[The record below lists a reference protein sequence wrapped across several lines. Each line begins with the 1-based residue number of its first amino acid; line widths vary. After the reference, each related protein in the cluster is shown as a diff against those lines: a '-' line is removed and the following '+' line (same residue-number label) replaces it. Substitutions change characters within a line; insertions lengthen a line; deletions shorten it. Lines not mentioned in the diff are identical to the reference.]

1 MLGVLITGCTT
12 AKQSGALKLNKS
24 EFVKTID
31 GKRTDLYVLKNSNGV
46 EVAVSNYGARTVGIS
61 VPDKN
66 GQFEDVISG
75 FNTLDEYINC
85 PEPFHGPIVGR
96 VGNRIA
102 KGKFKLE
109 GKEYNVSI
117 NNGPN
122 HLHGGLKGFHHRVWD
137 VKSVSVKAIHLHY
150 LSKDGEMGYP
160 GNLSVDVRYALNDKN
175 ELSISYKAT
184 TDKKTVVN
192 LTWHPFF
199 NLAGEGTTINDHIM
213 EINADYYTPVDD
225 ILIPLGK
232 NVSVKNT
239 PFDFRKTKAIGRDL
253 DQQKNNTQLKHGAG
267 YDHNWVLK
275 RPDDNSMAFA
285 ARVTE
290 PKSGRVMEIYTQEP
304 GLQFYGG
311 NFFDG
316 KTNGK
321 NGKPQIYRGAMALE
335 TQKFPDAPN
344 QPNFPSVVLDK
355 GDTYATKSIYKFTT
369 SKESHVKKGSIEKN

>member
-1 MLGVLITGCTT
+1 
-12 AKQSGALKLNKS
+12 
-24 EFVKTID
+24 
-31 GKRTDLYVLKNSNGV
+31 
-46 EVAVSNYGARTVGIS
+46 
-61 VPDKN
+61 
-66 GQFEDVISG
+66 
-75 FNTLDEYINC
+75 
-85 PEPFHGPIVGR
+85 
-96 VGNRIA
+96 
-102 KGKFKLE
+102 
-109 GKEYNVSI
+109 
-117 NNGPN
+117 
-122 HLHGGLKGFHHRVWD
+122 
-137 VKSVSVKAIHLHY
+137 
-150 LSKDGEMGYP
+150 MGYP

-175 ELSISYKAT
+175 EVSISYKAT

-213 EINADYYTPVDD
+213 EINADKYTPVDET
-225 ILIPLGK
+225 LIPLGR
-232 NVSVKNT
+232 NVTVKNT
-239 PFDFRKTKAIGRDL
+239 PFDFRKAKAIGRDL
-253 DQQKNNTQLKHGAG
+253 DQQKTNTQLKHGAG

-275 RPDDNSMAFA
+275 RPYDKSMAFA

-344 QPNFPSVVLDK
+344 QKGFPSIVLDK
-355 GDTYATKSIYKFTT
+355 GDTYTTKSIYKFTT
-369 SKESHVKKGSIEKN
+369 SKRLHVKKGSIEKN

>member
-1 MLGVLITGCTT
+1 MRKYLALAMVGALVTGCTT
-12 AKQSGALKLNKS
+12 TKQSGRLQLNKA
-24 EFVKTID
+24 EFVTTID

-46 EVAVSNYGARTVGIS
+46 EVAITNYGARTVGIS

-75 FNTLDEYINC
+75 FNTLDEYISC

-102 KGKFKLE
+102 RGTFTLD
-109 GKEYNVSI
+109 GKEYKVSI

-137 VKSVSVKAIHLHY
+137 VTSVSDKAIDLHY

-175 ELSISYKAT
+175 ELSISYKAV

-192 LTWHPFF
+192 LTWHTFF

-213 EINADYYTPVDD
+213 EINADAYTPVDD
-225 ILIPLGK
+225 TLIPFGK
-232 NVSVKNT
+232 NVTVKNT
-239 PFDFRKTKAIGRDL
+239 PFDFRKPKAIGRDL

-275 RPDDNSMAFA
+275 RPDDTSMAFA
-285 ARVTE
+285 ARITE
-290 PKSGRVMEIYTQEP
+290 PRSGRIMEIYTQEP

-321 NGKPQIYRGAMALE
+321 NGQPQIHRGAMALE

-344 QPNFPSVVLDK
+344 QPNFPSVVLK
-355 GDTYATKSIYKFTT
+355 PGEVYETSSIYRFL
-369 SKESHVKKGSIEKN
+369 VR

>member
-1 MLGVLITGCTT
+1 MKKLLALALVGGLTTGCVTT
-12 AKQSGALKLNKS
+12 SQNCGLKLDKAK
-24 EFVKTID
+24 FVKTID
-31 GKRTDLYVLKNSNGV
+31 GKKTDLYVLRNSNGV
-46 EVAVSNYGARTVGIS
+46 EVAVTNYGARTVAIS
-61 VPDKN
+61 VPDKA
-66 GQFEDVISG
+66 GKFEDVISG

-102 KGKFKLE
+102 RGKFKLD

-137 VKSVSVKAIHLHY
+137 VKRVTDKAIDLHY

-175 ELSISYKAT
+175 ELTISYNAV

-199 NLAGEGTTINDHIM
+199 NLAGEGNIINDHIL
-213 EINADYYTPVDD
+213 EINADKYTPVDD
-225 ILIPLGK
+225 TLIPFGK
-232 NVSVKNT
+232 NVTVEKT
-239 PFDFRKTKAIGRDL
+239 PFDFRKPKAIGRDL
-253 DQQKNNTQLKHGAG
+253 GQQKNNTQLKHGAG

-275 RPDDNSMAFA
+275 RPNDKSMAFA

-290 PKSGRVMEIYTQEP
+290 PVSGRVMEIYTQEP

-316 KTNGK
+316 KTIGK

-344 QPNFPSVVLDK
+344 QPNFPSVILK
-355 GDTYATKSIYKFTT
+355 PGETYNTESIYLFK
-369 SKESHVKKGSIEKN
+369 VKQD

>member
-1 MLGVLITGCTT
+1 MKRLLVLALVGGLVTGCTT
-12 AKQSGALKLNKS
+12 AKQSAGLTLNKT

-31 GKRTDLYVLKNSNGV
+31 GKKTNLYILKNRNGV
-46 EVAVSNYGARTVGIS
+46 EVAVTNYGARTVGIS

-102 KGKFKLE
+102 KGKFKLD

-137 VKSVSVKAIHLHY
+137 VKSVSDKAIALHY

-213 EINADYYTPVDD
+213 EINADKYTPVDET
-225 ILIPLGK
+225 LFPLGK
-232 NVSVKNT
+232 NVTVKNT
-239 PFDFRKTKAIGRDL
+239 PFDFRKPKAIGRDL
-253 DQQKNNTQLKHGAG
+253 DQQKTNTQLKHGAG

-275 RPDDNSMAFA
+275 RPNDNSMAFA
-285 ARVTE
+285 AHITE
-290 PKSGRVMEIYTQEP
+290 PQSGRVMEIYTQEP

-321 NGKPQIYRGAMALE
+321 NGKPQIHRGAMALE

-344 QPNFPSVVLDK
+344 QPNFPSVVLK
-355 GDTYATKSIYKFTT
+355 PGEVYETSSIYRFLLR
-369 SKESHVKKGSIEKN
+369 